1 MAADRDSLRTTLK
14 RTASA
19 LKADGV
25 PFALAGGYALWAHG
39 APESEN
45 DVDFVIAEEDTE
57 RAVNVLTSAGFEV
70 TRPPEDWLFKV
81 GCDGAQVDVL
91 HRIVGEPVDLAL
103 LQRSEEKDLLGVRIP
118 VLPAT
123 DLLISKLRSMTEH
136 YCDFGRLLPHVRA
149 VREQLDWD
157 RLRTEVA
164 DNDFAVA
171 FLFLTDRL
179 GISAGD

>member
-1 MAADRDSLRTTLK
+1 MPADRDALRVALK

-19 LKADGV
+19 LKHDGV

-39 APESEN
+39 GPESEN
-45 DVDFVIAEEDTE
+45 DVDFVVTEDDTE
-57 RAVNVLTSAGFEV
+57 RAANVLAAAGFEV

-81 GCDGAQVDVL
+81 GCEGQQVDVL
-91 HRIVGEPVDLAL
+91 HRVVGVPVDVEL
-103 LQRSEEKDLLGVRIP
+103 LQRSTEMDLLGIRLP

-123 DLLISKLRSMTEH
+123 DLVSSKLRSMTEH

-149 VREQLDWD
+149 VREQVDWR

-164 DNDFAVA
+164 GNDFAVA
-171 FLFLTDRL
+171 FLFLADRL
-179 GISAGD
+179 GIAGD